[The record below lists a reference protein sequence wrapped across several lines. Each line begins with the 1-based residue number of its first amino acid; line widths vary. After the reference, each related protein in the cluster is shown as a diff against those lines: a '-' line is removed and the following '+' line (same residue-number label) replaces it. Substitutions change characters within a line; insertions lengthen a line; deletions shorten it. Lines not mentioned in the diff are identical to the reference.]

1 MGKKQQKIASE
12 QASFVPESFK
22 QQPSMNIEIQQ
33 NVNNDSTYSA
43 NSKKQTIPTQQQQQH
58 RQHQNNQ
65 QKQQN
70 YSKQQQHPQ
79 QHHQKNNMNM
89 NMNNKPIHS
98 QRAAIDQPISEPYFE
113 KKAEDPFAKY
123 LQKNPRN
130 DQKQQIKVKP
140 YSNNGA
146 DNRTK
151 NNFQFVPQQQNLINN
166 NNDNQFFCAICGKE
180 IEQEWTEDSQ
190 QRKYHNFCFVCCECG
205 ISLGSVGKYVKS
217 GKRMTCRSC
226 RDKQIAQKQIIN

>member
-1 MGKKQQKIASE
+1 MGHQKKQQKIASE

-33 NVNNDSTYSA
+33 NVNNDSNYSA
-43 NSKKQTIPTQQQQQH
+43 NSKQQTIQTQQQH
-58 RQHQNNQ
+58 RQYRQHQN
-65 QKQQN
+65 
-70 YSKQQQHPQ
+70 
-79 QHHQKNNMNM
+79 NNMNM

-98 QRAAIDQPISEPYFE
+98 QKAAIDQPISEPYF
-113 KKAEDPFAKY
+113 
-123 LQKNPRN
+123 QKNPRN

-140 YSNNGA
+140 YANNGA
-146 DNRTK
+146 NNRTM
-151 NNFQFVPQQQNLINN
+151 NNFQFVPQQQNIINN